1 MTADVRPFTEAAEGT
16 GPAEL
21 DYRGPQG
28 WATVVHRA
36 HVGSFTLLG
45 RLGPPG
51 AEHTDLVREFEPEQH
66 RTEEPRTWEY
76 RVGLSGPQRL
86 RIEAAERW
94 SISVTPLEQDEPEDG
109 GVFCRR
115 GIGNQTVELPEPE
128 PESKSGGG
136 AILEF
141 TRIESVR
148 PTSLFLRLHTGFG
161 DQTYWPVGNDDRARF
176 LYGHDTPAV
185 WSTAGRVEVANA
197 AGCEWRLR
205 VLPLSA
211 ARPLEEATRGTGA
224 EVLAHTGAPAALA
237 LCSLA
242 DAGSTSKAEVR
253 IESRGYKVTL
263 SADHHHA
270 TEGWVVGL
278 GPGPTL
284 LQTGGAGGWELVTTP
299 LDTVPT
305 FDGEITGTG
314 GKVLRY
320 TGPPVTARVTTESWH
335 KWAGMVSVRTLTPEL
350 LWKDWVN
357 TKGGLAGR
365 LRGERL
371 DLRPGTPLTIT
382 GPHDGSGWRI
392 RIERGQGR
400 GHGRGQ
406 GHERGQSL

>member
-1 MTADVRPFTEAAEGT
+1 MTADVRPFTEAAEGS

-45 RLGPPG
+45 RLGPLG
-51 AEHTDLVREFEPEQH
+51 LLGSLGGEDTDLVRELEPEH
-66 RTEEPRTWEY
+66 CRTDEPRTWEY

-115 GIGNQTVELPEPE
+115 GLGNQTVELPEPE
-128 PESKSGGG
+128 SGGG

-141 TRIESVR
+141 TKIESAR
-148 PTSLFLRLHTGFG
+148 PTGLFLRLHSDFG

-185 WSTAGRVEVANA
+185 WATAGRVEVANA

-211 ARPLEEATRGTGA
+211 ARPLEDTARGTGA
-224 EVLAHTGAPAALA
+224 EVLVRTGVPAALA

-242 DAGSTSKAEVR
+242 DAGSASKAEVR

-263 SADHHHA
+263 SADRHHA
-270 TEGWVVGL
+270 EEGGVVGL

-284 LQTGGAGGWELVTTP
+284 LQTGGVGGWELRTTP
-299 LDTVPT
+299 LDAVDT
-305 FDGEITGTG
+305 FDGEITGAG

-320 TGPPVTARVTTESWH
+320 TGPPVTARVITESWH
-335 KWAGMVSVRTLTPEL
+335 KWRGMVSVRALTPEL
-350 LWKDWVN
+350 RWQNWVN
-357 TKGGLAGR
+357 TKGGLPGR

-371 DLRPGTPLTIT
+371 DLSPGTLLAVT

-392 RIERGQGR
+392 RIERGR
-400 GHGRGQ
+400 GHGRGRW
-406 GHERGQSL
+406 RGQSL